1 MENDRLL
8 TSFNTVIVIDWDKTD
23 WEGVPEM
30 IPFVGLRVSPVG
42 RDPDDVENEGSNPL
56 IVGVTEKESSTE
68 IT

>member
-1 MENDRLL
+1 
-8 TSFNTVIVIDWDKTD
+8 
-23 WEGVPEM
+23 M

-42 RDPDDVENEGSNPL
+42 RDPDDIENEGSNPL